1 MLFTL
6 KIAKVV
12 LVFSSHALRM
22 VVEIT
27 VSPIVAGGKSKGE
40 LVHLIINEKRSLL
53 AIFER

>member
-1 MLFTL
+1 MFTL

-12 LVFSSHALRM
+12 LVCSSHALGM

-53 AIFER
+53 AIFVR